1 MTLEDNNEAEGEK
14 AQQTETGT
22 VEDADK
28 DVQTASGAEP
38 DPHEDGGKSTNDSSG
53 ERAEGDELAK
63 WKAMSRKNEDRASAN
78 LKAFQS
84 ADAELRQA
92 RTEIA
97 RLQAKAK
104 YPQIT
109 DSVLSDLCPA
119 TEPEAIAAWAE
130 KYAQY
135 NPLTGTAHAGKA
147 QTTEDPLARKT
158 AMQAEHP
165 TGTSH
170 PKNQPGD
177 VYKRVMERQKARR
190 RNK

>member
-1 MTLEDNNEAEGEK
+1 MALEDTNEEEAEK
-14 AQQTETGT
+14 AQQTEPGT
-22 VEDADK
+22 AGDPDEG
-28 DVQTASGAEP
+28 VQSPSGAEGASAGGDANAP
-38 DPHEDGGKSTNDSSG
+38 DGSSG
-53 ERAEGDELAK
+53 ERVQGDELAK

-135 NPLTGTAHAGKA
+135 NPLTGTEHAEKA
-147 QTTEDPLARKT
+147 QKTEDALARKT
-158 AMQAEHP
+158 AMQAEYP
-165 TGTSH
+165 SGTSH

-190 RNK
+190 RSK